1 MSSIGKVLKELLQY
15 YIIMVEWIEADV
27 LVIGGG
33 LAGCRAAIEAAE
45 SGVET
50 VIVDRGTI
58 GRFGAT
64 NCALWSIQAPFG
76 PRGIDPRDSPEQMF
90 KDIVIYGRWLGNQ
103 NVIEVIANTACD
115 RILDLERYGVKFRK
129 TEDGRFYQ
137 TPFPGQTYPRSVFVE
152 ENGHAVATIIA
163 AEVARHE
170 NVTML
175 NNFFTFELLKSDGGV
190 VGALGLDLTSGEVL
204 GIKAKST
211 ILACGGY
218 TGIWDLTDNPPTLTG
233 AHIAMSYRVGAEL
246 VNLEFNDF
254 YGTDLVWPPSV
265 KGTVVLYELLAPQ
278 FTDGNLYDKDWK
290 LILPK
295 PLPVRDEAMRII
307 YQVIRE
313 GRGTPHGG
321 VWYDVTR
328 SPKGKDEVRKI
339 YETMTPKHY
348 EFIKKAAGIDLVE
361 EPIEVAPAVH
371 YSSGGVYIN
380 ERCEASIPGLYAAGE
395 SAGGYQGANRLAGM
409 GLAAAHTLGAQAGKY
424 AALRAKEIS
433 SIEVPSEQVKKAEER
448 IESYLKP
455 KSQPITPSSLKKQIR
470 QIVGRTLA
478 PIRNAQMLEKGL
490 NEILMLKEKA
500 LPKVEVPDTRAFNLA
515 LMEALEAEL
524 MLDTAEL
531 AIRCAIFRKESRG
544 HHYRED
550 YPKMDDKNWRKQT
563 IIVME
568 RGEPKIFLRP
578 PIYTKLFPPEVS

>member
-1 MSSIGKVLKELLQY
+1 
-15 YIIMVEWIEADV
+15 MVVVEECDV
-27 LVIGGG
+27 LVVGGG

-45 SGVET
+45 NGADT
-50 VIVDRGTI
+50 IITDRGVI

-76 PRGIDPRDSPEQMF
+76 PKGMDPRDSPEQMF
-90 KDIVIYGRWLGNQ
+90 KDVVIGGRWLGNQ
-103 NVIEVIANTACD
+103 NVIEVIAYTACD
-115 RILDLERYGVKFRK
+115 RILDLEKYGVKFRK

-163 AEVARHE
+163 AEVARHS

-175 NNFFTFELLKSDGGV
+175 NNFFVFELLRDKNGKSIA
-190 VGALGLDLTSGEVL
+190 GAVGLDLVNGNLVA
-204 GIKAKST
+204 IKAKSV

-218 TGIWDLTDNPPTLTG
+218 TGLWDLTDDPPTLTG
-233 AHIAMSYRVGAEL
+233 LHIAMSYKAGAEL

-254 YGTDLVWPPSV
+254 YGTDVIWPPSV
-265 KGTVVLYELLAPQ
+265 KGTVVLYELLAPE

-290 LILPK
+290 PLLPK
-295 PLPVRDEAMRII
+295 PLPLRDEAMRII
-307 YQVIRE
+307 YQTIRE

-328 SPKGKDEVRKI
+328 SPKGKDAVREI

-380 ERCEASIPGLYAAGE
+380 EKCEASIPGLYAAGE
-395 SAGGYQGANRLAGM
+395 SAGGYQGANRIAGM

-424 AALRAKEIS
+424 AALRAKEVDSPQIDKKQLEK
-433 SIEVPSEQVKKAEER
+433 IEM
-448 IESYLKP
+448 YLRNLMKP
-455 KSQPITPSSLKKQIR
+455 KEKAVKPSALKREIR
-470 QIVGRTLA
+470 KVVGWALA
-478 PIRNAQMLEKGL
+478 PIRNEQVLTKGL
-490 NEILMLKEKA
+490 NEIHRLREKV
-500 LPKVEVPDTRAFNLA
+500 LPRIQASDVQRMNYSLVDAI
-515 LMEALEAEL
+515 EAEA
-524 MLDTAEL
+524 MLITAEL
-531 AIRCAIFRKESRG
+531 AIRCALFRKESRG

-550 YPKMDDKNWRKQT
+550 YPQTDDKNWRKQT
-563 IIVME
+563 IVVME
-568 RGEPKIFLRP
+568 NGAPKIFLRP
-578 PIYTKLFPPEVS
+578 PIYTKLLPPEVS

>member
-1 MSSIGKVLKELLQY
+1 MTEILET
-15 YIIMVEWIEADV
+15 DV

-45 SGVET
+45 NGAET
-50 VIVDRGTI
+50 IIADRGII

-76 PRGIDPRDSPEQMF
+76 PRGMDSRDSPEQMF
-90 KDIVIYGRWLGNQ
+90 KDIVVYGRWIGNQ
-103 NVIEVIANTACD
+103 NVIEVIAYTACD

-175 NNFFTFELLKSDGGV
+175 NNFFTFELLKSDGAV
-190 VGALGLDLTSGEVL
+190 AGAIGLDLSSGEVVA
-204 GIKAKST
+204 IKAKST

-233 AHIAMSYRVGAEL
+233 AHIAMSYRAGAEL

-265 KGTVVLYELLAPQ
+265 RGTVVLYELLAPQ

-290 LILPK
+290 PILPK

-380 ERCEASIPGLYAAGE
+380 EKCEASIPGLYAAGE

-424 AALRAKEIS
+424 AALRAKQITSVSIS
-433 SIEVPSEQVKKAEER
+433 QEQIRRAERR
-448 IESYLKP
+448 IAKYLRRKEDG
-455 KSQPITPSSLKKQIR
+455 ITPATLKKQIR
-470 QIVGRTLA
+470 QVVGKALA
-478 PIRNAQMLEKGL
+478 PIRNAQVLEKGL
-490 NEILMLKEKA
+490 SEILMLRKKM
-500 LPKVEVPDTRAFNLA
+500 LPRVYVPDAKRFNLA
-515 LMEALEAEL
+515 LMEAIEAEL

-550 YPKMDDKNWRKQT
+550 YPQMDDKNWRVQT
-563 IIVME
+563 IVKME
-568 RGEPKIFLRP
+568 AGKPHIFTRK
-578 PIYTKLFPPEVS
+578 PIYTKLLPPEVS

>member
-1 MSSIGKVLKELLQY
+1 
-15 YIIMVEWIEADV
+15 MVEFLETDV

-33 LAGCRAAIEAAE
+33 LAGCRAAIEAADN
-45 SGVET
+45 GADT
-50 VIVDRGTI
+50 IIVDRGVI

-90 KDIVIYGRWLGNQ
+90 KDIVIYGRWIGNQ

-163 AEVARHE
+163 AEVSRHE
-170 NVTML
+170 NATML
-175 NNFFTFELLKSDGGV
+175 NNFFTFELLKSGGKV
-190 VGALGLDLTSGEVL
+190 VGALGLDLVNGEL
-204 GIKAKST
+204 MAIKAKST

-218 TGIWDLTDNPPTLTG
+218 TGIWDLTDDPPTLTG
-233 AHIAMSYRVGAEL
+233 AHIAMSYRAGAEL

-254 YGTDLVWPPSV
+254 YGTDLVWPPSI

-278 FTDGNLYDKDWK
+278 FTDGNLYDRDWK
-290 LILPK
+290 PILPK

-313 GRGTPHGG
+313 GKGTAHGG
-321 VWYDVTR
+321 VWYDVTK
-328 SPKGKDEVRKI
+328 SPKSKDEIRRI

-380 ERCEASIPGLYAAGE
+380 EKCEASIPGLYAAGE

-409 GLAAAHTLGAQAGKY
+409 GLAAALTLGAQAGKY

-433 SIEVPSEQVKKAEER
+433 SVSISKEQVKRAERRLKAYSR
-448 IESYLKP
+448 RKD
-455 KSQPITPSSLKKQIR
+455 KPITTSILKKQIR
-470 QIVGRTLA
+470 QVVGATLA
-478 PIRNAQMLEKGL
+478 PIRNSRMLEKGL
-490 NEILMLKEKA
+490 NEVLMLREKV
-500 LPKVEVPDTRAFNLA
+500 LPRVEVPEIKSFNMA
-515 LMEALEAEL
+515 LMEAIEAEL
-524 MLDTAEL
+524 MLDVAEL

-550 YPKMDDKNWRKQT
+550 YPATDDKNWRKQT

-568 RGEPKIFLRP
+568 AGKPKVFSRP
-578 PIYTKLFPPEVS
+578 PIYTKLHPPEVS

>member
-1 MSSIGKVLKELLQY
+1 
-15 YIIMVEWIEADV
+15 MVESIKADV
-27 LVIGGG
+27 LVVGGG

-45 SGVET
+45 NGAET
-50 VIVDRGTI
+50 VIVDRGI
-58 GRFGAT
+58 VGRFGAT

-90 KDIVIYGRWLGNQ
+90 KDIVVYGRWLGNQ

-115 RILDLERYGVKFRK
+115 RILDLEKYGVKFRK
-129 TEDGRFYQ
+129 TENGRFYQ

-170 NVTML
+170 NVTLL
-175 NNFFTFELLKSDGGV
+175 NNFFTFELLKGDGQV
-190 VGALGLDLTSGEVL
+190 IGALGLDLVNGEFVAI
-204 GIKAKST
+204 GAKST
-211 ILACGGY
+211 VLACGGY

-233 AHIAMSYRVGAEL
+233 AHIAMSYRAGAEL

-278 FTDGNLYDKDWK
+278 FTDGNLYDKDWNP
-290 LILPK
+290 ILPK

-321 VWYDVTR
+321 VWYDVTK
-328 SPKGKDEVRKI
+328 SPKSKDEIRNI

-380 ERCEASIPGLYAAGE
+380 ERCEASVPGLYAAGE

-433 SIEVPSEQVKKAEER
+433 SISIPKEQIKKAEEKIKR
-448 IESYLKP
+448 YLKR
-455 KSQPITPSSLKKQIR
+455 KDNPINASALKKQIR
-470 QIVGRTLA
+470 TVVGWALA
-478 PIRNAQMLEKGL
+478 PIRNAQILEKGL
-490 NEILMLKEKA
+490 NEIIMLREKV
-500 LPKVEVPDTRAFNLA
+500 LPRIEAPDIKHFNVA
-515 LMEALEAEL
+515 LMEALECEL

-531 AIRCAIFRKESRG
+531 AIRCALFRKESRG

-550 YPKMDDKNWRKQT
+550 YPNTDDRNWRKQT
-563 IIVME
+563 IVVME
-568 RGEPKIFLRP
+568 KGKPKIFLRP
-578 PIYTKLFPPEVS
+578 PIYTKLQPQEAS

>member
-1 MSSIGKVLKELLQY
+1 MTEIL
-15 YIIMVEWIEADV
+15 EADV

-45 SGVET
+45 NNVET
-50 VIVDRGTI
+50 IIADRGII

-76 PRGIDPRDSPEQMF
+76 PKGIDPRDSPEQMF
-90 KDIVIYGRWLGNQ
+90 KDIVIYGRWIGNQ
-103 NVIEVIANTACD
+103 NVIEVIAYTACD

-152 ENGHAVATIIA
+152 EDGHAVATIIA
-163 AEVARHE
+163 AELAKHE

-175 NNFFTFELLKSDGGV
+175 NNFFAFELLKSDGQV
-190 VGALGLDLTSGEVL
+190 VGALGLDLSSGDIL
-204 GIKAKST
+204 AIKAKSV

-233 AHIAMSYRVGAEL
+233 AHIAMSYRAGAEL

-265 KGTVVLYELLAPQ
+265 RGTVVLYELLAPQ

-290 LILPK
+290 PILPK

-328 SPKGKDEVRKI
+328 STKGKDEVRKI

-380 ERCEASIPGLYAAGE
+380 EKCEASVPGLYAAGE

-424 AALRAKEIS
+424 AAIRAKQMT
-433 SIEVPSEQVKKAEER
+433 SIPVSHNQIMNRIKK
-448 IESYLKP
+448 IEDKIGKYMKLREDGMRP
-455 KSQPITPSSLKKQIR
+455 ANLKKQIR
-470 QIVGRTLA
+470 QVVGKALA
-478 PIRNAQMLEKGL
+478 PIRNEQVLENGLKDIIMLREK
-490 NEILMLKEKA
+490 M
-500 LPKVEVPDTRAFNLA
+500 LPKLCVPDVKRFNLA
-515 LMEALEAEL
+515 LMEAIEAEL
-524 MLDTAEL
+524 MLDVAEL
-531 AIRCAIFRKESRG
+531 AIRCALFRKESRG

-550 YPKMDDKNWRKQT
+550 YPQMDDKNWRVQT
-563 IIVME
+563 IIKME
-568 RGEPKIFLRP
+568 AGKPKIFTRK
-578 PIYTKLFPPEVS
+578 PIYTKLMPQEVS